1 METKQLIIHS
11 EVKDIGLSGI
21 YLTVENIS
29 NKETDAEFEEYSK
42 KIVQQAYNYTKQ
54 ITDIKEDQLIKGF
67 RQLHDA
73 VGAPNRKNL
82 SAPENLYK
90 LLAKKGDIPRINLLV
105 DIYNTI
111 SIKYKLALGAHDWD
125 RIDGNVHLRFTTG
138 TEKFI
143 PMGEL
148 ETKHIRAGEY
158 SYIDESNEI
167 ICYLDVRQIDK
178 TKVTL
183 DTKDIFIVVQ
193 GNANTAFPYIE
204 NAVYELLFLIKRYC
218 GGEAKVVGQIEDFF
232 LRLSNLECSIK

>member
-1 METKQLIIHS
+1 MVTKQFIIHP
-11 EVKDIGLSGI
+11 EVKDTGLNGI
-21 YLTVENIS
+21 YLTVENIR
-29 NKETDAEFEEYSK
+29 NKETDAEFEIFSK
-42 KIVQQAYNYTKQ
+42 KVVQQAYNYTRQ
-54 ITDIKEDQLIKGF
+54 IVDIKEDHLIRGF

-111 SIKYKLALGAHDWD
+111 SVKYKLALGAHDWD

-143 PMGEL
+143 PLGEN
-148 ETKHIRAGEY
+148 ESKPIRAGEY
-158 SYIDESNEI
+158 SYIDDSNEI

-183 DTKDIFIVVQ
+183 DTRNIFIVVQ
-193 GNANTAFPYIE
+193 GNANIAFPYIE
-204 NAVYELLFLIKRYC
+204 NAVSELLFLIKRYC
-218 GGEAKVVGQIEDFF
+218 GGDVKVVGQIEDFF
-232 LRLSNLECSIK
+232 YDYQI

>member
-1 METKQLIIHS
+1 MLTKQFIIHP
-11 EVKDIGLSGI
+11 EINDIGLNGI
-21 YLTVENIS
+21 YLTVENIQ
-29 NKETDAEFEEYSK
+29 NKETDAEFERYSK
-42 KIVQQAYNYTKQ
+42 KVVHEAYTYNQQIA
-54 ITDIKEDQLIKGF
+54 DIKEDQLIKGF

-90 LLAKKGDIPRINLLV
+90 LLARKGDIPRINLLV

-111 SIKYKLALGAHDWD
+111 SVKYKLALGAHDWD

-143 PMGEL
+143 PLGEN
-148 ETKHIRAGEY
+148 EPKPIRAGEY
-158 SYIDESNEI
+158 SYIDDSNEI

-183 DTKDIFIVVQ
+183 DTKNVFVVVQ
-193 GNANTAFPYIE
+193 GNTNIPFPHIK
-204 NAVYELLFLIKRYC
+204 NAVSELLFLIRSYC
-218 GGEAKVVGQIEDFF
+218 GGEAHVVGQIEGFF
-232 LRLSNLECSIK
+232 YDYQI